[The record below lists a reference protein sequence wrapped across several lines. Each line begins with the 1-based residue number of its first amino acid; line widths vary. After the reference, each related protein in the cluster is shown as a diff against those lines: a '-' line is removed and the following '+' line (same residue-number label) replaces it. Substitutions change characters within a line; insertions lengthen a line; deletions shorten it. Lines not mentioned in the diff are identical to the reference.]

1 MDNHLNR
8 FLLCTLVCGAARG
21 IKARATQRGEKA
33 PVMTIARNVLR
44 SYLTAPTDQPEAES
58 ELVPDLSGLRRDGGP
73 LNEEAMFRAIDR
85 QFQAVLKQAQAQ
97 RAEERRL
104 DFESIV
110 TAVEARR
117 KR

>member
-1 MDNHLNR
+1 
-8 FLLCTLVCGAARG
+8 
-21 IKARATQRGEKA
+21 
-33 PVMTIARNVLR
+33 MTIARNVLR
-44 SYLTAPTDQPEAES
+44 SYLMAPADQPEAPS
-58 ELVPDLSGLRRDGGP
+58 ELAPDISGLGRDGGP
-73 LNEEAMFRAIDR
+73 LNEEAMFKAIDR
-85 QFQAVLKQAQAQ
+85 QLQAVLKQAQTQ

>member
-1 MDNHLNR
+1 
-8 FLLCTLVCGAARG
+8 
-21 IKARATQRGEKA
+21 
-33 PVMTIARNVLR
+33 MTIAKNVLR
-44 SYLTAPTDQPEAES
+44 SYLMAPADQLEAA
-58 ELVPDLSGLRRDGGP
+58 SGLTPDISGLMRDGGP

-85 QFQAVLKQAQAQ
+85 QLQEVLRQTQTQ

>member
-1 MDNHLNR
+1 
-8 FLLCTLVCGAARG
+8 
-21 IKARATQRGEKA
+21 
-33 PVMTIARNVLR
+33 MTIARNVLR
-44 SYLTAPTDQPEAES
+44 SYLMAPVDQPETPS
-58 ELVPDLSGLRRDGGP
+58 ELAPDISGLRHDGGP

-85 QFQAVLKQAQAQ
+85 QLQVVLRQAQTQ